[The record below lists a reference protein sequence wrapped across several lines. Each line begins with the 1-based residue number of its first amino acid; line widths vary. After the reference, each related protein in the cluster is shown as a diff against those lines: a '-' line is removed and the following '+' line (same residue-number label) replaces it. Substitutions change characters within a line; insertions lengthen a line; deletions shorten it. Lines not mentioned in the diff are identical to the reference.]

1 MKECDSCKDIDTDT
15 PSSIMA
21 FEKTEEK
28 KRGVL
33 SSLSP
38 KLIRIPHFFECL
50 DIFKES
56 FYLGFS
62 PLFLCLT
69 FGRGY
74 KTGLIA
80 DSRQECCL
88 VHFQDEYLNCLMEP
102 NTI

>member
-21 FEKTEEK
+21 FEKTEK

-50 DIFKES
+50 DIFKDS
-56 FYLGFS
+56 F
-62 PLFLCLT
+62 
-69 FGRGY
+69 
-74 KTGLIA
+74 
-80 DSRQECCL
+80 
-88 VHFQDEYLNCLMEP
+88 
-102 NTI
+102 